1 MEFSWDISNSKR
13 RCCEC
18 SAFHIPSNLGD
29 SCGQKTGNGQF
40 SFQPQMKGIQRM
52 STQLLNCTHLT
63 QSQRTAQNSP
73 SQASTECEPWASRC
87 SSWVYKGQ
95 RNLRLNCQH
104 PLCPPKSNI
113 TPGKHLLLF
122 DYAKDF
128 EWHTQK
134 KNEQGK
140 NHIKM
145 WNILQNTGI
154 HASQEILHPCKYNK
168 YLSTWKNLSVNR
180 KGELWQ

>member
-1 MEFSWDISNSKR
+1 MEFSWALSNPKR
-13 RCCEC
+13 WCCEC
-18 SAFHIPSNLGD
+18 AALLMSANLGD
-29 SCGQKTGNGQF
+29 SCGQRTGSGQF
-40 SFQPQMKGIQRM
+40 SFQPQRKAIQRM
-52 STQLLNCTHLT
+52 WKLLLNCTHLT

-134 KNEQGK
+134 KMSKGK
-140 NHIKM
+140 ITSKCGIFFKIREYMPPKKSYIHVSTI
-145 WNILQNTGI
+145 NIYQLGKIYQ
-154 HASQEILHPCKYNK
+154 
-168 YLSTWKNLSVNR
+168 
-180 KGELWQ
+180 